1 VVTVV
6 VVLGLVAGF
15 GFWLA
20 NRWESPQLPA
30 FGPDCTVEAD
40 GRVGL
45 DRDQMANAATITAV
59 GVRLGMPDR
68 AMVVALATAF
78 QESKL
83 RNLPHLGVNN
93 DHDSIGLFQQRPSQG
108 WGTEE
113 EIADPRYASE
123 QF

>member
-1 VVTVV
+1 MPARTMPARRGRSRPTRWRTAASIPSVRARRVVTVV

-68 AMVVALATAF
+68 AMVVA
-78 QESKL
+78 
-83 RNLPHLGVNN
+83 
-93 DHDSIGLFQQRPSQG
+93 
-108 WGTEE
+108 
-113 EIADPRYASE
+113 
-123 QF
+123 